1 MSFPSR
7 TLVAMACAVLAQAAV
22 ADDAIPTVAVSASK
36 AVKTTDSA
44 TVGPLGDV
52 ALLDTPYTINVIPH
66 ELIVDQQLISVTD
79 TFRYLPSVQGDGARP
94 QTRGIQGSVAQNT
107 RIDGLNAVATTDYA
121 VEQFDRI
128 EVLNGL
134 SGSLYGSANPAGT
147 FNYIQKRP
155 TTTRQMRFLVGY
167 LSHDRIERVAD
178 LSDTVGAFGYRV
190 NLLGDTGTG
199 YTPNSAIRRQL
210 ASVALDYTFAPGTVL
225 ETNYTHYRYVA
236 QGLPATFALAAGVHF
251 PAALDPTNAAY
262 ASAQGGNDNTTDT
275 ATVRLRHDLGNGWRV
290 EAGLLRQIAD
300 RASTAPTDTLST
312 QAGAYTTTIGT
323 ATASRFTTDSNSLY
337 LNGALDAAG
346 MHHALSA
353 GTTGVA
359 LQNYNPRAGATTTLG
374 QASLTDPASFGL
386 TGVPDFT
393 DRYQSAKASQQ
404 SLILADDITWSPQ
417 WSTLLAASESW
428 LSTHNYSLAGA
439 ETSHSSDQGA
449 SGSASVVFKPRPDM
463 STYLTYADSLQQ
475 GDTAPAGSANV
486 GNILAPYRSKQWEV
500 GYKVALNSVNASVAA
515 FQITRPYAYANG
527 SDNVYRIA
535 GDQRNDGVELMLD
548 GAVAQDVT
556 LFGGLTWLDPRLHD
570 TGSAS
575 TEGKRI
581 VGLPRY
587 ALSLLASWDVRQVP
601 GLSTN
606 LNLRAVGA
614 RETDNANLNQV
625 AGYGTLDWTAAYHM
639 TISGYAA
646 TFRLA
651 VNNLA
656 GKQYWTNV
664 VPGGLNGYAGT
675 GNATA
680 QLGAPRT
687 AIVSMQVEL

>member
-1 MSFPSR
+1 MSR
-7 TLVAMACAVLAQAAV
+7 TLIAIACAILAQSAF

-36 AVKTTDSA
+36 TVKPAASA
-44 TVGPLGDV
+44 TVGPLGTV
-52 ALLDTPYTINVIPH
+52 ALLDTPFTINVIPH
-66 ELIVDQQLISVTD
+66 DLIADQQLVSVTD

-121 VEQFDRI
+121 VEEFDRI

-134 SGSLYGSANPAGT
+134 SGSLYGPANPAGT

-155 TTTRQMRFLVGY
+155 AATRQMRFLVGY

-178 LSDTVGAFGYRV
+178 LSDTIGAFGYRV

-199 YTPNSAIRRQL
+199 YTPNSAIRRQM
-210 ASVALDYTFAPGTVL
+210 ASIALDYRFAPGTVL
-225 ETNYTHYRYVA
+225 ESNFTHYRYVA
-236 QGLPATFALAAGVHF
+236 KGLPATFALAAGVHF
-251 PAALDPTNAAY
+251 PAALDPANAAY
-262 ASAQGGNDNTTDT
+262 ASTQGGNDNTTDT
-275 ATVRLRHDLGNGWRV
+275 ATVKLKHDLGNGWKI

-300 RASTAPTDTLST
+300 RASTAPTDTLT
-312 QAGAYTTTIGT
+312 TPAGAYTTTIGT

-337 LNGALDAAG
+337 LNGNLDAG
-346 MHHALSA
+346 GVHHAISA
-353 GTTGVA
+353 GTTGVV
-359 LQNYNPRAGATTTLG
+359 LQNYNPRAGATVTLG
-374 QASLTDPASFGL
+374 RASLANPVSFGL
-386 TGVPDFT
+386 TGVPDFE

-404 SLILADDITWSPQ
+404 SLILADDITFSPQ

-428 LSTHNYSLAGA
+428 LSTHNYNLAGA
-439 ETSHSSDQGA
+439 QTSSSSDQGA
-449 SGSASVVFKPRPDM
+449 SGSASVVFKPRANM

-475 GDTAPAGSANV
+475 GDTAPTGSANV
-486 GNILAPYRSKQWEV
+486 GTILAPFRSKQWEA
-500 GYKVALNSVNASVAA
+500 GYKIALDGVNASVAA
-515 FQITRPYAYANG
+515 FQITRPYAYVAG
-527 SDNVYRIA
+527 ADNQFRVA

-548 GAVAQDVT
+548 GAVARDVT

-570 TGSAS
+570 TGSVT

-587 ALSLLASWDVRQVP
+587 AMSLLASWDVRQLP
-601 GLSTN
+601 GLTTK

-614 RETDNANLNQV
+614 RASDNADLNSV
-625 AGYGTLDWTAAYHM
+625 AGYGTLDWSAAYHM
-639 TISGYAA
+639 TISGYAT

-651 VNNLA
+651 VNNLTD
-656 GKQYWTNV
+656 KQYWTNV

-675 GNATA
+675 GNASA
-680 QLGAPRT
+680 ALGAPRT
-687 AIVSMQVEL
+687 AIVSLQVEL